1 MIKLNIFIIMKNCN
15 FNMMKNSNFVN
26 EDFCII
32 YAINFKKWLIIDEGA
47 CPIFKRIEI
56 EKSEEIRK
64 ITFSQDEQLGIY
76 ILIKKNYFASI

>member
-1 MIKLNIFIIMKNCN
+1 MCN
-15 FNMMKNSNFVN
+15 LYNK
-26 EDFCII
+26 
-32 YAINFKKWLIIDEGA
+32 FKKWLIIDEGA

-76 ILIKKNYFASI
+76 ILIKKNYLVHQFSIIIYVMISFLCANIYIL